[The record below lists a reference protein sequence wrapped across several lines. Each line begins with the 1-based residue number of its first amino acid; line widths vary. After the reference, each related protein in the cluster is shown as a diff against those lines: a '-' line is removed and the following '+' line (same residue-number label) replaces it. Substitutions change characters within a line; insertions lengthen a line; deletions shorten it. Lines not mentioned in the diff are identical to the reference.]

1 MTNDAPA
8 TPRPA
13 PAGAADQPLRADG
26 MRMLVLGALLAF
38 LAPLIG
44 FLGGSIAVGTATDE
58 IDPLAMWLFGGLVIG
73 GVGALFAIVGGL
85 RWFQA
90 NRDRL

>member
-8 TPRPA
+8 A
-13 PAGAADQPLRADG
+13 PNPTSIGAGDQPLRSDG

-44 FLGGSIAVGTATDE
+44 FLGGSIAVGTTSDE
-58 IDPLAMWLFGGLVIG
+58 IDPLALWLFGGLVIG
-73 GVGALFAIVGGL
+73 GIGALFAIVGGL

-90 NRDRL
+90 NRGRL